1 MHLQCFLACILT
13 IFLRSYIYT
22 HIYICIHIYIH
33 IHIHISCLIYIN
45 IHKYIYIYIQRH
57 KTYLHYI
64 LEFILLWSML
74 DALPRIF
81 SFSFLNH
88 LHWTCHVAY
97 ARCIA
102 NLFFFQL
109 SMLLT
114 FLLLILFV
122 VYGVCST
129 HCTVVL
135 FVDLTWRMLEALLF
149 FHFYGVCSMHCTVV
163 VYFLNSLHTSFAE
176 YARCISDLFVLFFS
190 FAEYA

>member
-1 MHLQCFLACILT
+1 MYTYLYT
-13 IFLRSYIYT
+13 YTYT
-22 HIYICIHIYIH
+22 HKLSH
-33 IHIHISCLIYIN
+33 
-45 IHKYIYIYIQRH
+45 IHKYTQIDIYIQRH
-57 KTYLHYI
+57 KTHFI

-74 DALPRIF
+74 DALLRIF
-81 SFSFLNH
+81 SFSFPNH
-88 LHWTCHVAY
+88 LHWSCHVAY

-114 FLLLILFV
+114 LLLLILFV

-135 FVDLTWRMLEALLF
+135 CVDLTWRMLEALLF